1 MYQST
6 LTNEQI
12 ARNVKIIRNFYGDTR
27 RELAEKSSYP
37 YDTIV
42 AYESEKRDVTDD
54 YIKEIER
61 QYRIPAIIIK
71 NQEIERRMLEGLRDV
86 LDVCKVSDISADIL
100 GLLFAFPAVSDAA
113 LSNDKFKSAHELYK
127 KIESSVDDL
136 EKATTILP
144 SMPKQARVLYYLSFS
159 QDGIVAGAANTIMM
173 MFFELLSLNGMQ
185 RETIEKFVQGSATK
199 GDIYIE
205 IRNMT
210 DRWKAIRKKFIME
223 NSAIFDECISAL
235 GSSGVTGMKLAEY
248 YTALK
253 YFYCMLDNGRD
264 LRENMEIGRV
274 MMKEFSHFDNKMAT
288 RFIEML
294 SSIMNVI

>member
-173 MFFELLSLNGMQ
+173 MFFEFLSLNGMQ